1 MENIIVNAV
10 HLRNPYELSLGKEEK
25 MSEIISF
32 IQNHWDELLAIIGGV
47 VSVASIIVKLTPTT
61 KDDNV
66 LNTIINFLAKLS
78 IVNTSLDQKKI
89 DNAK

>member
-1 MENIIVNAV
+1 MT
-10 HLRNPYELSLGKEEK
+10 
-25 MSEIISF
+25 EIISF
-32 IQNHWDELLAIIGGV
+32 IQNHWDELLAIVGGV

>member
-1 MENIIVNAV
+1 MT
-10 HLRNPYELSLGKEEK
+10 
-25 MSEIISF
+25 EIISF

-47 VSVASIIVKLTPTT
+47 VSIASIIVKLTPTT

-66 LNTIINFLAKLS
+66 LNTIINFLAKFS
-78 IVNTSLDQKKI
+78 IVNTSADQKKI

>member
-1 MENIIVNAV
+1 MEV
-10 HLRNPYELSLGKEEK
+10 LT
-25 MSEIISF
+25 F
-32 IQNHWDELLAIIGGV
+32 IQNHWDELLAIIGGI

-66 LNTIINFLAKLS
+66 LNAIVNFLAKFS
-78 IVNTSLDQKKI
+78 IINTKEDQQKI

>member
-1 MENIIVNAV
+1 
-10 HLRNPYELSLGKEEK
+10 

-47 VSVASIIVKLTPTT
+47 VSIASIIVKLTPTT

-66 LNTIINFLAKLS
+66 LNTIVNFLAKFS
-78 IVNTSLDQKKI
+78 IVNTSVDQKKI

>member
-1 MENIIVNAV
+1 MTEV
-10 HLRNPYELSLGKEEK
+10 
-25 MSEIISF
+25 ISF

>member
-1 MENIIVNAV
+1 MT
-10 HLRNPYELSLGKEEK
+10 
-25 MSEIISF
+25 EIISF

-47 VSVASIIVKLTPTT
+47 VSIASIIVKLTPTT

>member
-1 MENIIVNAV
+1 MT
-10 HLRNPYELSLGKEEK
+10 
-25 MSEIISF
+25 EIISF